1 MPISNKKKIIFIH
14 IPKNAGTSIITSK
27 ELEFSEVQHRTY
39 KFYQTY
45 YKSQWN
51 DFLKVAIVRNPWDR
65 FVSCYNYAIVEKSYW
80 HSKKGPSIFGPH
92 EDYETLKDIS
102 FEETVRLFYKKQI
115 NLKHPGWKP
124 QCHWICE
131 NDKIMVD
138 KAFRFEQLEKSVPF
152 KAIFGKIEKLNSS
165 NNKKNYKEYYNEE
178 TKKIIWEIYK
188 KDIEIFSYDF

>member
-14 IPKNAGTSIITSK
+14 IPKNAGTSIIKSK

-39 KFYQTY
+39 KFYKNY

-65 FVSCYNYAIVEKSYW
+65 FVSCYNYAIMEKSYW

-92 EDYETLKDIS
+92 EDYETLKKVN
-102 FEETVRLFYKKQI
+102 FEDAVKLFYKNQI
-115 NLKHPGWKP
+115 SLKHPGWKP
-124 QCHWICE
+124 QHTWICE
-131 NDKIMVD
+131 NNKIMIN
-138 KAFRFEQLEKSVPF
+138 KAFRFEEIEQSVPF

-165 NNKKNYKEYYNEE
+165 NNKIKYQEYYNDK
-178 TKKIIWEIYK
+178 TRDLIQEIYK
-188 KDIEIFSYDF
+188 KDIEIFNYVF